1 MTTRFDKNSV
11 VVISLEIDKN
21 GGQFLP
27 VWGRMALL
35 SRHLPLS
42 SWQMRQSYRH
52 PSSLSS
58 DQWLSLTDLTE
69 TGWGDIFEFGRTRNC
84 YYENLLWFFITEL
97 ILARDSLPPH
107 TPSLSMMIIR
117 GYCRGNK
124 FLCSVG
130 SSLSVGGIIFGARVL
145 LSLRRR
151 CFLLWTKLRC
161 WCYYYCYHSLSL
173 TAICRWMVNG
183 EKEWEREKDRALIY
197 ATVER

>member
-1 MTTRFDKNSV
+1 MTTRFDKNSA

-35 SRHLPLS
+35 SRHPPLS

-52 PSSLSS
+52 PSSLPV
-58 DQWLSLTDLTE
+58 QWLVRM
-69 TGWGDIFEFGRTRNC
+69 GRHFGRTRNC

-97 ILARDSLPPH
+97 ILARDSLPP
-107 TPSLSMMIIR
+107 SLTMMIIR
-117 GYCRGNK
+117 GYCKGNK

-145 LSLRRR
+145 LSLRR

-183 EKEWEREKDRALIY
+183 EKDREREKDRALIY